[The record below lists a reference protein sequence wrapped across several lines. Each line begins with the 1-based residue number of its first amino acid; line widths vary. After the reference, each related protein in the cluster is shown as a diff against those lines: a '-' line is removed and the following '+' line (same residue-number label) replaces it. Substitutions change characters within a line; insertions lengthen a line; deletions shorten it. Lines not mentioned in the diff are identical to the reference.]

1 MDVVRFSHRPFVRA
15 CLSFVLLV
23 SFGLSAKAAPLV
35 PGTGQ
40 RATFDDFED
49 TNWGWEP
56 NEPKS
61 SSNIDNQVRDPAG
74 MSSNARWNESR
85 LRGQPDIVKRV
96 ATPAGG
102 LPGSQGAMLMRTVKS
117 GIPGMKTGKF
127 QQDDLLFNAG
137 MSTGGYIPVSWN
149 PSVVVRVYLPPFEQ
163 WEKRT
168 GASFALRTDVTGT
181 FKKTTSARRGF
192 FRRGPGIEHKVE
204 PFWPGMFIQFNSKTD
219 GQNTEDSAMILVRA
233 DENGQDVAG
242 PRITQTGWWT
252 LGMSFTSDGMVH
264 YYAKPGVGTL
274 TQADHIASTV
284 PYGTRVENFNT
295 LFFNIVN
302 QDDGR
307 TWSTEW
313 IVDDPTIYWIR
324 R

>member
-1 MDVVRFSHRPFVRA
+1 MEVVRYRFRRLFP
-15 CLSFVLLV
+15 CWLSFVVLA
-23 SFGLSAKAAPLV
+23 GSAQAVLAGPII

-40 RATFDDFED
+40 LAVSDDFED
-49 TNWGWEP
+49 VNWSWEP

-61 SSNIDNQVRDPAG
+61 SSNLDNQVRDPAG

-96 ATPAGG
+96 PTPAGG
-102 LPGSQGAMLMRTVKS
+102 LPKSQGALLMRTVQS
-117 GIPGMKTGKF
+117 GVPNMRTNKF
-127 QQDDLLFNAG
+127 QQDDLLLNAG
-137 MSTGGYIPVSWN
+137 MTTGGYIPVSST
-149 PSVVVRVYLPPFEQ
+149 PSVVVRVYLPPFEK

-181 FKKTTSARRGF
+181 FKKPTTSRGF
-192 FRRGPGIEHKVE
+192 FRRGPALSHKVE
-204 PFWPGMFIQFNSKTD
+204 SYWPGMFIQFNSKTD

-233 DENGQDVAG
+233 DENGHDLAG
-242 PRITQTGWWT
+242 PKITQTGWWT

-264 YYAKPGVGTL
+264 YYASPGVDPL

-302 QDDGR
+302 QDDGKS
-307 TWSTEW
+307 WSTEW
-313 IVDDPTIYWIR
+313 IVDDPSIYWIR